1 MNELKRELRHLKA
14 IDQQHER
21 ESREAYQL
29 LSQQK
34 TSESGEKSQ
43 ASKSTSKQL
52 ANLRRALVQLNEGR
66 RIQNIA
72 EIKERLLD
80 EKNPLPWAQMDNITE
95 VLEFRAVQRNF
106 HSDRVQELLQK
117 IFELHG

>member
-34 TSESGEKSQ
+34 TSESVI
-43 ASKSTSKQL
+43 
-52 ANLRRALVQLNEGR
+52 NV
-66 RIQNIA
+66 
-72 EIKERLLD
+72 
-80 EKNPLPWAQMDNITE
+80 
-95 VLEFRAVQRNF
+95 F
-106 HSDRVQELLQK
+106 
-117 IFELHG
+117 